1 MTELVSFVKK
11 IADIFLKPQVHRCVI
26 RKKKKQEIKLSFGFE
41 NLNE

>member
-26 RKKKKQEIKLSFGFE
+26 RKKKNKR
-41 NLNE
+41 LNFPLDLKI

>member
-26 RKKKKQEIKLSFGFE
+26 RKKTKR
-41 NLNE
+41 LNFPLDLKM

>member
-26 RKKKKQEIKLSFGFE
+26 RKKKQEIKLSFGFE
-41 NLNE
+41 NLND